1 MERKHTVGITLGV
14 MFALFMAAVETT
26 VVATAMPTII
36 SELGGVETYSWV
48 FSVYMLASTTTIP
61 LYGKLSDVYGRRP
74 IFMVAMGIFLAG
86 SVLSGQSRTI
96 IQLIAF
102 RALQGLGAGGLL
114 PLSFIII
121 GDLFSFEQRARMQG
135 LFSGVWGVASI
146 IGPLLGGFLVDQ
158 VSWRW
163 VFYVNLAPG
172 FLAAALVWTGW
183 RHMDQHAQKAC
194 LPIDYAGAGLLTAG
208 VVALLLG
215 LFHIGTW
222 TSWMLLASAVALFII
237 LQPVERHAA
246 DPVLPLSLF
255 RKRLFAVATAHG
267 VLVGWAMFGSTS
279 FVPLFIQSVLGT
291 SATVAGSVLTPQML
305 GWVLAS
311 ITGSRLLLRFS
322 YRTVALAGMT
332 SLTLGA
338 LLMSLVSVNSTLA
351 GIMFNLALMGIG
363 MGLSVPPFLI
373 AVQSGVDRSVLG
385 TATAT
390 LQFSRVIGGAL
401 GVSIMGL
408 IMSLRFSAS
417 LTKAGLDKAAVSLQE
432 LIRPLHAGAAIADVT
447 LRRALTGAVEA
458 VFVAAFV
465 AAAVGLFV
473 TALAPR
479 GRISQRGG
487 REPDGQNR

>member
-1 MERKHTVGITLGV
+1 
-14 MFALFMAAVETT
+14 
-26 VVATAMPTII
+26 
-36 SELGGVETYSWV
+36 
-48 FSVYMLASTTTIP
+48 
-61 LYGKLSDVYGRRP
+61 
-74 IFMVAMGIFLAG
+74 
-86 SVLSGQSRTI
+86 
-96 IQLIAF
+96 
-102 RALQGLGAGGLL
+102 
-114 PLSFIII
+114 
-121 GDLFSFEQRARMQG
+121 
-135 LFSGVWGVASI
+135 
-146 IGPLLGGFLVDQ
+146 
-158 VSWRW
+158 
-163 VFYVNLAPG
+163 
-172 FLAAALVWTGW
+172 
-183 RHMDQHAQKAC
+183 MDQSTEKVC
-194 LPIDYAGAGLLTAG
+194 LPIDYAGAGLMTAG

-237 LQPVERHAA
+237 LLPVERHAA

-291 SATVAGSVLTPQML
+291 SATVAGSALTPQML
-305 GWVLAS
+305 GWVFAS

-338 LLMSLVSVNSTLA
+338 FLMSLVSVNSTLA

-401 GVSIMGL
+401 GVSVMGM
-408 IMSLRFSAS
+408 IMSLRFSAN
-417 LTKAGLDKAAVSLQE
+417 LTKAGLDKTAVSLQE
-432 LIRPLHAGAAIADVT
+432 LIRPLHTGAEIVDVT

-473 TALAPR
+473 TALAPH
-479 GRISQRGG
+479 GRIDHRGQR
-487 REPDGQNR
+487 PPSAD